1 MRSPTTRLGYFVV
14 GASVSLVLSIFVAGL
29 AVGPNAIS
37 SRSGLVLTNLV
48 FVVSLVALS
57 RLLLHWEGATLREL
71 GLLLPAR
78 ARGREFAFGF
88 VVSSVL
94 FMTAAVAQAV
104 AVGAPLVFQG
114 MPGIRAAVLGIGIST
129 VLALS
134 EELLFRGVAL
144 RYLRASYGDRG
155 AIVLSALLFGAYH
168 LVQSGDWA
176 MGAVF
181 RLGMPILGGLLFG
194 WAAVR
199 SGGLAL
205 PLGLHVG
212 GNWVQSAL
220 AGFTPAAT
228 AVTEPVSA
236 LWRIPITVDDFRRLT
251 APDLL
256 PHLPYLIALT
266 LAAVITWRMVAKLS
280 QGIESDEQCA
290 PL

>member
-1 MRSPTTRLGYFVV
+1 MRSTTTRLGYFVV
-14 GASVSLVLSIFVAGL
+14 GASASLVISIFVAGL
-29 AVGPNAIS
+29 AVGPNAVS

-48 FVVSLVALS
+48 FVVSLVAVS
-57 RLLLHWEGATLREL
+57 RLLLHCEGATLREL
-71 GLLLPAR
+71 GLFLAR
-78 ARGREFAFGF
+78 SRGREFAFGF
-88 VVSSVL
+88 VVSSAL
-94 FMTAAVAQAV
+94 FMIAAVAQAV

-114 MPGIRAAVLGIGIST
+114 IPGIRAAVLGIGIST

-155 AIVLSALLFGAYH
+155 AVVLSALLFGAYH
-168 LVQSGDWA
+168 LAQSDDWA

-181 RLGMPILGGLLFG
+181 RMATPIVGGLLFG

-228 AVTEPVSA
+228 AAIEPVSA

-251 APDLL
+251 APDPL

-266 LAAVITWRMVAKLS
+266 LAAVITWRMVAGPGS
-280 QGIESDEQCA
+280 PRSTA
-290 PL
+290 